1 MASPAADEATAAAE
15 AGWERLE
22 AAARSAAGTLADLR
36 RRTADAEAEVVRLR
50 AVLEDVTRDAASS
63 GEGDGAEMRRLR
75 AENAVL
81 LSRTA
86 EARTRIAALL
96 SRLAVLE
103 GR

>member
-1 MASPAADEATAAAE
+1 
-15 AGWERLE
+15 
-22 AAARSAAGTLADLR
+22 
-36 RRTADAEAEVVRLR
+36 
-50 AVLEDVTRDAASS
+50 VLDDVTRDAASS